1 MKFDKWSHVS
11 AGITSITVH
20 GMDGRFKFKEL
31 KVVKSNFALLN
42 DMDMRLAQPRPK
54 SIRLDG
60 LSTCVRLERI
70 YWSILKCMAQSNGTT
85 VNVLLSS
92 LDRDVQLK
100 LGGVK
105 NFSSL
110 IRVVCTAQLLEMC
123 QEDAMDV
130 VMEHVE

>member
-1 MKFDKWSHVS
+1 
-11 AGITSITVH
+11 
-20 GMDGRFKFKEL
+20 MDGRFRFREL
-31 KVVKSNFALLN
+31 KVVKSNFVLLN
-42 DMDMRLAQPRPK
+42 GMDMRLAQPRPK

-70 YWSILKCMAQSNGTT
+70 YWSILKCIAQSNGTT

-92 LDRDVQLK
+92 LDRDVQLN

-123 QEDAMDV
+123 HEDAMAV
-130 VMEHVE
+130 VTELME

>member
-1 MKFDKWSHVS
+1 
-11 AGITSITVH
+11 
-20 GMDGRFKFKEL
+20 MDGRFRFQEL
-31 KVVKSNFALLN
+31 KVVKSNFVLLN
-42 DMDMRLAQPRPK
+42 DMDMRLAQPKPK

-70 YWSILKCMAQSNGTT
+70 YWSILKGIAQSNKTT

-123 QEDAMDV
+123 PGNAMDAV
-130 VMEHVE
+130 IEHLE

>member
-1 MKFDKWSHVS
+1 MQH
-11 AGITSITVH
+11 
-20 GMDGRFKFKEL
+20 MDGRFEFQKL
-31 KVVKSNFALLN
+31 KVVKSNFALLT

-70 YWSILKCMAQSNGTT
+70 YWSVLRCIAQSNGTT

-92 LDRDVQLK
+92 LDRDVQLQ

-110 IRVVCTAQLLEMC
+110 IRVVCTAQLLQMC
-123 QEDAMDV
+123 PGNAMAV
-130 VMEHVE
+130 IMEHME

>member
-1 MKFDKWSHVS
+1 
-11 AGITSITVH
+11 
-20 GMDGRFKFKEL
+20 MDGRFKFKEL